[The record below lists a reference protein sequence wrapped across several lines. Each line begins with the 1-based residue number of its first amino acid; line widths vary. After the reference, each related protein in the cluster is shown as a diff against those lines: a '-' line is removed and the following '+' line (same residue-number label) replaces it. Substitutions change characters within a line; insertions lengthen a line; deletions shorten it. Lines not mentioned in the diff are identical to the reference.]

1 MKGVDG
7 LRRPCQCLI
16 DHGVVNAPPF
26 IIVGRYRWPLFT
38 SSRSSY
44 SSPLSSLPNFS
55 TKSDGGRGRWREER
69 RRPGGGSLS
78 GSFSADDSF
87 RNLQKLMIP
96 FLLST
101 DPAAMAVARW
111 SRQRRRWRRVLA
123 AGGAWVAA
131 ACNSVQRQ
139 WWQQRICFLRFLDF
153 FFLVALMH
161 RLGSIWAEL
170 NFIILIFIIIFFNS
184 YISKVLVLSVSNL
197 CCLHGAGWKIRH
209 LCEVPNR
216 HILLG
221 HILLVVW
228 QWLNNSMFRIV
239 NTWIELNVLYFR

>member
-1 MKGVDG
+1 MSRAGEPTRPHILIHFACKSLSPPLAHTSLSISPGLPPFSRAFLSLSLSCEAFPPSQTSSPSLPPPIQISPRHAALFHVVGHGRSMKGVDG

-123 AGGAWVAA
+123 AGGA
-131 ACNSVQRQ
+131 
-139 WWQQRICFLRFLDF
+139 
-153 FFLVALMH
+153 
-161 RLGSIWAEL
+161 
-170 NFIILIFIIIFFNS
+170 
-184 YISKVLVLSVSNL
+184 
-197 CCLHGAGWKIRH
+197 
-209 LCEVPNR
+209 
-216 HILLG
+216 
-221 HILLVVW
+221 
-228 QWLNNSMFRIV
+228 
-239 NTWIELNVLYFR
+239 